1 MGVFSVIFQIQNSRM
16 SLKRTFGLVGDYG
29 CGSSSEDEEEIAEKK
44 KVKQP
49 VEDPK
54 DSIESEDDHID
65 SEKNNPSEATVSA
78 KWKGVRKEYEDSSL
92 MFKCIQDTEKEDA
105 AEALKGSS
113 DDCLKIVEGK
123 KNEVNAEKAASDALA
138 AADAVK
144 TALDDPEA
152 KAKYFKA
159 VYEEKLKEEQAKKAL
174 EEATRDWEI
183 KEIQREIEDERKKW
197 DAVWSDDEGEGAESE
212 AVLKDQDRRGN
223 VLQAVINEVKK
234 ANKKPEEEEV
244 KVYAKKGEG
253 WKRLQIIAE
262 SRVKNDPEKYITYP
276 THKFPLRDQ

>member
-1 MGVFSVIFQIQNSRM
+1 
-16 SLKRTFGLVGDYG
+16 LKRTFGLVGDYG
-29 CGSSSEDEEEIAEKK
+29 CGSSSEDEEEIVEKK

-54 DSIESEDDHID
+54 DSIEPEDDHID

-92 MFKCIQDTEKEDA
+92 MFKYIQDTEKEDT

-113 DDCLKIVEGK
+113 DDCHKIVEGK
-123 KNEVNAEKAASDALA
+123 KNEVSAEKAASDALA
-138 AADAVK
+138 AADAVLESVKVVKEVEPVK

-234 ANKKPEEEEV
+234 ANKKPEEEDV